1 VEDVLMRK
9 MDDAK
14 WKEAQ
19 ILYEDFGMN
28 PEQIAR
34 NFDVSRP
41 LVDQRIS
48 KFNWVKPEPGKL
60 TSPVKAAA
68 IAKAQGV
75 ERVKLSDMTRD
86 AMKEVEKRLAQEGSQ
101 IIALHR
107 EDWQAHRQVFGA
119 CATTDIEQARAAKAS
134 AEAIILRQKG
144 ERETWDIVSNRS
156 STDSYEE
163 QLKQLVKDADS
174 VQVSS
179 IRMEFGNNN
188 SNAIEGEF
196 KDKA

>member
-1 VEDVLMRK
+1 MRK

-28 PEQIAR
+28 PEQIAKK
-34 NFDVSRP
+34 FDVTRP
-41 LVDQRIS
+41 LIDQRIA
-48 KFNWVKPEPGKL
+48 KYEWKRPDHG
-60 TSPVKAAA
+60 TIGSPVKAAA
-68 IAKAQGV
+68 IAKAQGL

-86 AMKEVEKRLAQEGSQ
+86 AMKEVEKRLAKEGGE

-107 EDWQAHRQVFGA
+107 NDWMEHRKVFGS
-119 CATTDIEQARAAKAS
+119 CATSDIDLAKAAKAS
-134 AEAIILRQKG
+134 AEAIMLRQKG

-156 STDSYEE
+156 STESYED
-163 QLKQLVKDADS
+163 QLKQLVQEADA
-174 VQVSS
+174 VQVNS
-179 IRMEFGNNN
+179 IRMEFNNH
-188 SNAIEGEF
+188 AIEGEF